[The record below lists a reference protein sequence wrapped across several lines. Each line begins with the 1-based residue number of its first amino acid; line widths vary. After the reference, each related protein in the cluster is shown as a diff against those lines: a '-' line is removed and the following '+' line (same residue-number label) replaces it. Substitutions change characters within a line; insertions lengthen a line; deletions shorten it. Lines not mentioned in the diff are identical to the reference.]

1 MLPRKRPLRTLTAG
15 RLVSIRL
22 RSGWHSYLPLWFGFV
37 VAVALVTAF
46 PEAARLADGAGLRA
60 TVAGLGGGAL
70 VVVGR
75 TAQLDADGYRT
86 LREAYTRDA
95 RIGLRDYL
103 LPVSARV
110 TSRTYDVSSKNG
122 KPDVHGREPGGDVLT
137 LASYN
142 AFDRHARLMAGSW
155 PADNLLGG
163 DYPVSLSSAA
173 AAQLGVSAGDELC
186 LNNSLKADAFC
197 VRVSGVWQARDPAEP
212 YWGGDPI
219 APLVAELPEDLL
231 FKVVSGPGM
240 SESQV
245 TMVFAP
251 DLEVIGAADPGD
263 AGDRLSSLRPAFG
276 EAQGTNVT
284 TQLDEAMK
292 AYQMRMQAAGFALQL
307 VSAQLWLLALFC
319 AAFLVRLRLDQ
330 DRRAISVWRSRGGS
344 RAGIGAALVLELLA
358 VALAA
363 LPVGAAAGWMAGW
376 AGTRLAYPDLPPPRP
391 PAGGTGAFWVP
402 LAAAAAVGVAV
413 VLAQVALATRGGV
426 LRTQMQ
432 ASRPDRPW
440 WRSPAAG
447 VVALALAVPMLAEA
461 QVLGSARLREAGGA
475 DLPYDLVLP
484 GLALGLIAFAG
495 VRLLPAAGRAAQ
507 AAARSVEQ
515 RLASLQLRRS
525 PARQEDLALL
535 LAATVAVG
543 VFTSAYAA
551 TSARNAGD
559 RAGYAAGADVRAVSR
574 AERPVDLQSLPVDG
588 LAARSPV
595 FRSYAR
601 AGSSTVDSPVL
612 GVDPWTFGDVGWSR
626 PDLFPAP
633 IPELMRDLA
642 AREQGGVLLPGSARG
657 LSIQV
662 DGASTGGRLVA
673 HLTDADDQ
681 PVTADFGDLGFSGWR
696 QLVAGFEPA
705 TRSARPPL
713 RLRALTFTPVAR
725 EGTVAVAQL
734 AAIGPDGSQVAML
747 QDFSY
752 DASHFAGP
760 LTSPWWQSDGVTGF
774 RLQDVFPTQDRPLA
788 GLRTASVF
796 LKPDYLPVSLTPS
809 YRYLDTVGT
818 FGHVASY
825 PVPTLVSPSVLR
837 EHRLS
842 VGDRLELRVDSAVVP
857 ALIVGLVPY
866 FPTLYPVGQDIIV
879 MSGVSLLAELGEA
892 GHQRPW
898 PDELW
903 GRAQPGQEGR
913 AAAQLRAQTEVVAVY
928 SVAELRLAAASDPLL
943 LGGRVNLAIGFA
955 AALGLAVAGF
965 AIHFLVVARGR
976 ATEYAI
982 LRAHGMSTAQVR
994 RSLSV
999 EQALLLTFSSAL
1011 GLVVG
1016 GLTAAVLLPSLQV
1029 ASSPRDVVPPTVVSV
1044 DWVPLAL
1051 ALLGVL
1057 AACLLAGRLG
1067 ARTAARSRLMAELRS
1082 LG

>member
-1 MLPRKRPLRTLTAG
+1 MLPRKRSLRTLTAG

-75 TAQLDADGYRT
+75 TAQLDADGYRS

-95 RIGLRDYL
+95 RTGLRDYL
-103 LPVSARV
+103 RPAGARV

-137 LASYN
+137 LASYD
-142 AFDRHARLMAGSW
+142 AFDRHAVLVAGAW
-155 PADNLLGG
+155 PANHLVGG
-163 DYPVSLSSAA
+163 DYPVSLSKAA
-173 AAQLGVSAGDELC
+173 AAQLGVSLGDELC
-186 LNNSLKADAFC
+186 LDNTLKADAFC
-197 VRVSGVWQARDPAEP
+197 VRVAGVWQARDPSEP

-231 FKVVSGPGM
+231 FRVVSGPGR
-240 SESQV
+240 SETQV

-251 DLEVIGAADPGD
+251 DLEAIRAADPGD
-263 AGDRLSSLRPAFG
+263 VGDRLSWLRPAFG
-276 EAQGTNVT
+276 EAQETNVT
-284 TQLDEAMK
+284 TQLDEAVK

-319 AAFLVRLRLDQ
+319 AAFLVRLRLEQ

-344 RAGIGAALVLELLA
+344 RVGIGAALASELLG

-363 LPVGAAAGWMAGW
+363 LPVGAAVGWMAGW

-391 PAGGTGAFWVP
+391 AAGGTGAFWVP
-402 LAAAAAVGVAV
+402 LAAVAAVGVVV
-413 VLAQVALATRGGV
+413 VLAQVVLATRGGV
-426 LRTQMQ
+426 LRTHMQ

-440 WRSPAAG
+440 WRRPVAG
-447 VVALALAVPMLAEA
+447 VVALVLAVPMLAEA

-475 DLPYDLVLP
+475 ELPYDLVLP

-495 VRLLPAAGRAAQ
+495 VRLLPAAGRAAER
-507 AAARSVEQ
+507 AARSVEQ

-543 VFTSAYAA
+543 VFASAYAS

-588 LAARSPV
+588 LAARSAV
-595 FRSYAR
+595 FRTYAR

-612 GVDPWTFGDVGWSR
+612 GVDPWTFGGVAWSR
-626 PDLFPAP
+626 PDLFPTP
-633 IPELMRDLA
+633 IPQLMRELA
-642 AREQGGVLLPGSARG
+642 AKEPGGVLLPDRASG

-662 DGASTGGRLVA
+662 DGADTGGRLVA

-681 PVTADFGDLGFSGWR
+681 PVPADFGDLGFSGWR
-696 QLVAGFEPA
+696 QLVAGFAPA
-705 TRSARPPL
+705 ARTPRLPL
-713 RLRALTFTPVAR
+713 RLRSLTFTPVTR
-725 EGTVAVAQL
+725 EGTVAVARL
-734 AAIGPDGSQVAML
+734 AAIGPDGSQAAML
-747 QDFSY
+747 QEFSY
-752 DASHFAGP
+752 DASHFTGP
-760 LTSPWWQSDGVTGF
+760 LTSPWWQSDGDTGF

-809 YRYLDTVGT
+809 YRY
-818 FGHVASY
+818 
-825 PVPTLVSPSVLR
+825 PVPALVSPSVLR
-837 EHRLS
+837 EHRLQ
-842 VGDRLELRVDSAVVP
+842 VGDRLELRVDSAAVP
-857 ALIVGLVPY
+857 ALIVGVVSY

-879 MSGVSLLAELGEA
+879 MSEVSLLAELGEA
-892 GHQRPW
+892 GHHRPW

-903 GRAQPGQEGR
+903 GRALPGREGG
-913 AAAQLRAQTEVVAVY
+913 AAAQLRANTEVVAVY
-928 SVAELRLAAASDPLL
+928 SAAELHGAAASDPLM
-943 LGGRVNLAIGFA
+943 LGGRVNLAIGFT

-965 AIHFLVVARGR
+965 AIHFLIVARGR

-982 LRAHGMSTAQVR
+982 LRAHGMSSAQVR
-994 RSLSV
+994 RTLTI
-999 EQALLLTFSSAL
+999 EQALLLAFSIAL

-1016 GLTAAVLLPSLQV
+1016 GLTVVVLLPSLQV

-1044 DWVPLAL
+1044 DWAPLAL
-1051 ALLGVL
+1051 PLLGVL
-1057 AACLLAGRLG
+1057 AACLLAGRLS
-1067 ARTAARSRLMAELRS
+1067 ARTAARTQMMAELRS

>member
-1 MLPRKRPLRTLTAG
+1 MLPRKRSPRTLTAG

-95 RIGLRDYL
+95 RTGLRDYL

-142 AFDRHARLMAGSW
+142 AFDRHAQLVAGSW
-155 PADNLLGG
+155 PADNLVGG
-163 DYPVSLSSAA
+163 DYPVSLSRAA
-173 AAQLGVSAGDELC
+173 AAQLGVSPGDELC
-186 LNNSLKADAFC
+186 MNNSLKADAFC
-197 VRVSGVWQARDPAEP
+197 VRVSGVWQARDPTEP

-251 DLEVIGAADPGD
+251 DLEAIGAADPGD
-263 AGDRLSSLRPAFG
+263 VGNRLSSLRPALG

-284 TQLDEAMK
+284 TQLDEAVK

-330 DRRAISVWRSRGGS
+330 DRQAISVWRSRGGS
-344 RAGIGAALVLELLA
+344 RAGIGAALALELLA

-376 AGTRLAYPDLPPPRP
+376 AGTRLAYPDLPPPHP
-391 PAGGTGAFWVP
+391 AAGGTGALWVP
-402 LAAAAAVGVAV
+402 LAAAAAIGVAV

-426 LRTQMQ
+426 LRTHMQ

-440 WRSPAAG
+440 WRRPVAG

-475 DLPYDLVLP
+475 ELPYDLVLP

-495 VRLLPAAGRAAQ
+495 VRLLPAAGRAAER
-507 AAARSVEQ
+507 AARSVEQ

-543 VFTSAYAA
+543 VFASAYAA
-551 TSARNAGD
+551 TSARDAGD

-601 AGSSTVDSPVL
+601 AGSSTVESPLL
-612 GVDPWTFGDVGWSR
+612 GVDPWTFGGVAWSR
-626 PDLFPAP
+626 PDLFPTP
-633 IPELMRDLA
+633 IPGLMRELA
-642 AREQGGVLLPGSARG
+642 AKEQGGVLLPGSASG

-673 HLTDADDQ
+673 NLTDADDQ

-696 QLVAGFEPA
+696 RLVAGFAPA
-705 TRSARPPL
+705 ARPPRPPL
-713 RLRALTFTPVAR
+713 RLRSLTFTPVTR

-734 AAIGPDGSQVAML
+734 AAMGPDGSQVAKL

-752 DASHFAGP
+752 DASHLAGP
-760 LTSPWWQSDGVTGF
+760 FTSPWWQSDGDTGF

-796 LKPDYLPVSLTPS
+796 LKPGYLPVSLTPS
-809 YRYLDTVGT
+809 YQYLPTVRRFSQT
-818 FGHVASY
+818 SY
-825 PVPTLVSPSVLR
+825 PVPALVSPSVLR
-837 EHRLS
+837 KHRLN
-842 VGDRLELRVDSAVVP
+842 VGDRLELRVDSAAVP
-857 ALIVGLVPY
+857 ALIVGVVSY

-879 MSGVSLLAELGEA
+879 MSEVSLLAELGEA

-903 GRAQPGQEGR
+903 GRALPGQAGR
-913 AAAQLRAQTEVVAVY
+913 AAAQLRAHTEVVAVY
-928 SVAELRLAAASDPLL
+928 SAAELRRAAASDPLL

-982 LRAHGMSTAQVR
+982 LRAHGMSSAQVR
-994 RSLSV
+994 RSLGV
-999 EQALLLTFSSAL
+999 EQALLLAFSGAL

-1044 DWVPLAL
+1044 DWAPLAL

-1067 ARTAARSRLMAELRS
+1067 ARTAARSGLMAELRS